1 MSKIYYMKECINHVW
16 KDQNKVKLQG
26 ARQQRRPL
34 LFRARAPRQRSQ
46 QVELQGQHTREK
58 EMKGESI
65 MDLGYVTVGMVLTLL
80 VLFIAE
86 GICTALR
93 EKGGGS

>member
-1 MSKIYYMKECINHVW
+1 MARKAKIKSSYKASGSSFDCFCTISVRKSKS
-16 KDQNKVKLQG
+16 
-26 ARQQRRPL
+26 
-34 LFRARAPRQRSQ
+34 RSKMR
-46 QVELQGQHTREK
+46 GK
-58 EMKGESI
+58 MKGESR

>member
-1 MSKIYYMKECINHVW
+1 MNNEKSESEK
-16 KDQNKVKLQG
+16 QLQG
-26 ARQQRRPL
+26 ARQQCRPL
-34 LFRARAPRQRSQ
+34 LLRARTPRQRPQ
-46 QVELQGQHTREK
+46 QVELQGQHTRQE
-58 EMKGESI
+58 EMKGESR

>member
-1 MSKIYYMKECINHVW
+1 MARKAKIKSSYKASGSSFDCFCTTR
-16 KDQNKVKLQG
+16 
-26 ARQQRRPL
+26 RQ
-34 LFRARAPRQRSQ
+34 
-46 QVELQGQHTREK
+46 E
-58 EMKGESI
+58 EMKGESRL
-65 MDLGYVTVGMVLTLL
+65 DLGYVTVGMVLTLL

>member
-1 MSKIYYMKECINHVW
+1 MKE
-16 KDQNKVKLQG
+16 
-26 ARQQRRPL
+26 
-34 LFRARAPRQRSQ
+34 
-46 QVELQGQHTREK
+46 
-58 EMKGESI
+58 ESR